1 MEIKTAMN
9 YHFTLVRMVIIKKST
24 NNKFWRGCRERRTLM
39 HCWWEYKL
47 IQTLWNTVWRFLK
60 RLNLPYDLAI
70 PLLGIYPEKTTIL
83 KDTCIPMF
91 TAALYNIQDMEAT
104 WMSIDR

>member
-1 MEIKTAMN
+1 MQIKTTMS
-9 YHFTLVRMVIIKKST
+9 YHLTPVRMVIIKKYT
-24 NNKFWRGCRERRTLM
+24 NTKFWRGCRERGTLM

-47 IQTLWNTVWRFLK
+47 IQPLWNTVWRFLK

-91 TAALYNIQDMEAT
+91 TAALYNSHGSNLDIH
-104 WMSIDR
+104 